1 MDERLEQKKSIL
13 INAAYYALLLG
24 IYIFFFR
31 YVIYRIMPFFIA
43 VLIALMLSGPATKL
57 AQKLHI
63 PRRGIAAVLVFIF
76 FAAIGSLIT
85 FLVIRL
91 IWAVG
96 NWAEQIPEWYEAYI
110 EPFFARVLTWYEG
123 FAVNLN
129 PELAGYFD
137 DLSGEVLGAGMDV
150 ANSVA
155 SAVIRATR
163 NVVLSVPGT
172 MVGIVFCIIGSFFIT
187 MDFPQISHFLM
198 AQLNER
204 GKTIAVKTREYLVN
218 GLGKIVS
225 SYTKIIGITFVE
237 LLIGLSIIGISPLA
251 NAAKWAII
259 IAMFDILPVVGVG
272 TVLIPW
278 TIFELL
284 HGSYLMAAELF
295 ALYLVIY
302 IVRQIIEPKIVG
314 NTVGIS
320 PILMLA
326 SIFVGVTLLGPL
338 GLVTLPFTLIVV
350 KNLNDTGYIR
360 LFKSDY
366 LEDEKAYVQAG
377 GEFESMAAEL
387 AGAETE
393 DEFTPVTARGNSYS
407 VSLDNSD
414 PEDEDE

>member
-13 INAAYYALLLG
+13 INAAYFALLLG

-110 EPFFARVLTWYEG
+110 EPFFARVLAWYEG

-129 PELAGYFD
+129 PELAGYID

-225 SYTKIIGITFVE
+225 SYAKIIGITFVE

-251 NAAKWAII
+251 NTAKWAII
-259 IAMFDILPVVGVG
+259 IA
-272 TVLIPW
+272 
-278 TIFELL
+278 
-284 HGSYLMAAELF
+284 
-295 ALYLVIY
+295 
-302 IVRQIIEPKIVG
+302 
-314 NTVGIS
+314 
-320 PILMLA
+320 
-326 SIFVGVTLLGPL
+326 
-338 GLVTLPFTLIVV
+338 
-350 KNLNDTGYIR
+350 
-360 LFKSDY
+360 
-366 LEDEKAYVQAG
+366 
-377 GEFESMAAEL
+377 
-387 AGAETE
+387 
-393 DEFTPVTARGNSYS
+393 
-407 VSLDNSD
+407 
-414 PEDEDE
+414 